1 MKKNEASQSLII
13 YNRCK
18 FSHMIWGTYNP
29 VLSCH
34 FQKQS
39 KLCMTYPIIIEGN
52 LRQKGVKFILR
63 RPDLGLDIF
72 YELVELII
80 TDYYGLFKYHIY
92 KTIPETFEY
101 YHLLEVRYINEDEC
115 IFFTS
120 FIYNNNIFLSEKEV
134 QKQIHLRK
142 KFYSNIIISLRKFS
156 ILKISTADI
165 VINCKIGLIWKVIR
179 NMKMIHKYSHL
190 LGNDIEYEEEI
201 LSKDKIITV
210 YEIKN
215 KIIYKSFA
223 KVNKCLINKPKI
235 IKNCSIELLFLNE
248 QNNLTFSSSL
258 NKVIINI
265 YEYNN
270 KCSMY
275 ILYFFNN
282 IQKNQK
288 AFSNFNRYKKKELEK
303 FKNIIENYNISH
315 YKFNK

>member
-1 MKKNEASQSLII
+1 MKINETSQSLIMH
-13 YNRCK
+13 NRCK
-18 FSHMIWGTYNP
+18 FSHMIWTTYNP

-34 FQKQS
+34 FQKQT
-39 KLCMTYPIIIEGN
+39 KLCMTYPIVIEGN

-72 YELVELII
+72 YELIELII

-101 YHLLEVRYINEDEC
+101 YHLIEVRYINEDEC

-120 FIYNNNIFLSEKEV
+120 FIYDNNIFLTEKEV

-156 ILKISTADI
+156 ILKISSADI
-165 VINCKIGLIWKVIR
+165 VINCKIELIWKVIR

-190 LGNDIEYEEEI
+190 LGSNIDYEGDI
-201 LSKDKIITV
+201 LKKDKTIIV

-215 KIIYKSFA
+215 KIVYKSFG
-223 KVNKCLINKPKI
+223 NITKCMISKSNI
-235 IKNCSIELLFLNE
+235 IKNCTIEILFLNE
-248 QNNLTFSSSL
+248 SNNLDSSSL
-258 NKVIINI
+258 NKIIINI
-265 YEYNN
+265 YDYNS

-288 AFSNFNRYKKKELEK
+288 AFNNFNRNKNKELEK
-303 FKNIIENYNISH
+303 FKDIIENYNTNHSIL
-315 YKFNK
+315 NK